1 MSWLDWAKCNS
12 EPAPINKHDLNIAC
26 VIRWKKAKVG
36 IPIDNTTPMK
46 ASWLSVERAIT
57 FLKSWQKTAAALE
70 IIKVKA
76 EIVEKINKVSIVKAE
91 T

>member
-1 MSWLDWAKCNS
+1 
-12 EPAPINKHDLNIAC
+12 
-26 VIRWKKAKVG
+26 
-36 IPIDNTTPMK
+36 MK

-57 FLKSWQKTAAALE
+57 FLKSWQKTAATLE